1 MAMRDEISDALR
13 RQLGDEWFEL
23 WGEVAVEAIA
33 TIKAARFVEA
43 KWGHTPQRGTAMV
56 PLFVL
61 DGFKPSPVVYGGRC
75 GIDDLPKC
83 PLVSVIVA
91 RMPVVL
97 AAHELE
103 ILQRVAGP
111 RLASLKSVI
120 DGMLWASS
128 LGLRRCS
135 RVARRGEPS

>member
-1 MAMRDEISDALR
+1 MRDDISEALR
-13 RQLGDEWFEL
+13 RQLGDDWIEL
-23 WGEVAVEAIA
+23 WSGVAVDSIVAIR
-33 TIKAARFVEA
+33 TARLLDA
-43 KWGHTPQRGTAMV
+43 RWGRISDRGNAVV
-56 PLFVL
+56 PLFEL
-61 DGFKPSPVVYGGRC
+61 DGFKPSPVVYGGRR

-120 DGMLWASS
+120 DGMLLASS

-135 RVARRGEPS
+135 RAARRGEPS

>member
-1 MAMRDEISDALR
+1 MRDDIGEALR
-13 RQLGDEWFEL
+13 RQLGEDWFEL
-23 WGEVAVEAIA
+23 RGTAAVDAIT
-33 TIKAARFVEA
+33 TIQAARFVDA
-43 KWGHTPQRGTAMV
+43 RWGHAPHRGDAVV

-61 DGFKPSPVVYGGRC
+61 DGFKPSPVVYGGRR

-91 RMPVVL
+91 RVPVVL

-120 DGMLWASS
+120 DALLWASS

-135 RVARRGEPS
+135 RGAPS